1 MPAVFAA
8 PACCRPFVASALCRH
23 PSIAS
28 PRTFHGP
35 GRCCG
40 GRRNPPAGWGI
51 GGCCSG
57 NGPPGGAFHAPEL
70 SCPLTRL
77 ISCRGS
83 YPPSRCSFR
92 RSAVRPPVPPFVL
105 PSRRSSCRPAVR
117 PAVRPAAVPPLSRRP
132 AACCRAVAPAR
143 RAAAGREPRKN
154 CSECARYFSKSALQ
168 SLIFREN
175 PLFFPERVYLCG
187 RKNGWR
193 ECAVCCEIRCGS
205 GCSCCWAARISSS
218 HEAMRSPSPPS
229 VR

>member
-1 MPAVFAA
+1 MPVSTAFAYRRSRPGCLQFLPRR
-8 PACCRPFVASALCRH
+8 PADH

-40 GRRNPPAGWGI
+40 GAATLPP
-51 GGCCSG
+51 
-57 NGPPGGAFHAPEL
+57 
-70 SCPLTRL
+70 
-77 ISCRGS
+77 
-83 YPPSRCSFR
+83 R
-92 RSAVRPPVPPFVL
+92 RS
-105 PSRRSSCRPAVR
+105 SRRSSRRSPRSSRRC
-117 PAVRPAAVPPLSRRP
+117 PAARP

-143 RAAAGREPRKN
+143 RAAAWREPRKN
-154 CSECARYFSKSALQ
+154 CSECARCFSKSALQ

-175 PLFFPERVYLCG
+175 PLFFSERVYLCG

-193 ECAVCCEIRCGS
+193 ECAVCCEIHCGS

-229 VR
+229 VRWPSSRAPTPPRAL